1 MRRLNDQDALP
12 MWSRMLPSA
21 CLVLLGLTCQAAP
34 ASAQQGPMGS
44 PRAIELAE
52 KVAPSKARNRKDSM
66 SNTELYAA
74 AEALA
79 EQLVLAQGKYG
90 SHKMLLVSQGSYKD
104 GWTVNLF
111 TEEVLGRIRVEADD
125 KGIEL
130 GFFHAVEDATEKDA
144 RGAKRDIRLLIENGR
159 FTIDIVYEADIPKH
173 MIQLLTI
180 EELDA
185 MRVGKTV
192 DEMSA
197 ANLQREDKRLIAY
210 SELYFGDAQL
220 IAHNLPIFPGSGYN
234 RTDIRT
240 GEDIP
245 WPEGEQPE
253 GPPEGEEYKRGFKDE

>member
-1 MRRLNDQDALP
+1 
-12 MWSRMLPSA
+12 ML
-21 CLVLLGLTCQAAP
+21 
-34 ASAQQGPMGS
+34 
-44 PRAIELAE
+44 
-52 KVAPSKARNRKDSM
+52 
-66 SNTELYAA
+66 NTELHAA

-79 EQLVLAQGKYG
+79 EQLILAQGKYG
-90 SHKMLLVSQGSYKD
+90 SHKMLLVLQGSYND
-104 GWTVNLF
+104 GWTLNLF
-111 TEEVLGRIRVEADD
+111 TEEAPGRIRVEADD

-130 GFFHAVEDATEKDA
+130 GFFFAVEDATEKDA

-173 MIQLLTI
+173 MIELLTI

-185 MRVGKTV
+185 MKVGKTV

-197 ANLQREDKRLIAY
+197 ANRLRKDKRLIAY

-253 GPPEGEEYKRGFKDE
+253 GPPEGEEPKLGLRDE